1 MEFIRK
7 CNIDSIS
14 YNINR
19 IVNDIF
25 LLNSYRDVEI
35 IAVTKNFSC
44 VCISEVIKCGINNIA
59 ENRIKES
66 LIKFKQLGHL
76 IKNVRKHFI
85 GRLQSNKIKKIV
97 KNFDLIQSVDNI
109 KHVKYIDDYAKQINK
124 IQKCLIEVKI
134 FDEIKRSGVIF
145 DDVEEFCEQ
154 CKLMKNIEINGLMFI
169 APYSCDYGKSR
180 KLFKKIYILFEKLKH
195 DFFQCDNFN
204 ILSMGMSND
213 YKIAIEEGSTMIRI
227 GSAIFEEKKILT

>member
-7 CNIDSIS
+7 CNIDSIN
-14 YNINR
+14 YNIDR
-19 IVNDIF
+19 IINDVS
-25 LLNSYRDVEI
+25 LLSSYRDVKI
-35 IAVTKNFSC
+35 VAVTKNFSC

-59 ENRIKES
+59 ENRVKES

-76 IKNVRKHFI
+76 IRNVRKHFI

-109 KHVKYIDDYAKQINK
+109 KHVKCIDDYAKQINK
-124 IQKCLIEVKI
+124 NQKCLIEVKMI
-134 FDEIKRSGVIF
+134 NEVKRSGVIF
-145 DDVEEFCEQ
+145 DDIEKFCEQ

-169 APYSCDYGKSR
+169 APYGCDCKKSR
-180 KLFKKIYILFEKLKH
+180 KFFKKMYILFEKLKH
-195 DFFQCDNFN
+195 NFFQCDNFN

-227 GSAIFEEKKILT
+227 GSAIFEEKKN